1 MRATGFFLVCSVALA
16 GCQTSVLTPAPVQIA
31 STFNPVE
38 AAFIKKSGSVTIE
51 GHAFL
56 RQKTGG
62 TVNAAGEI
70 VRLIPAT
77 AYARERFAKLYGQ
90 AKFVAA
96 SNYPKTQDTD
106 PRYIDYIRT
115 TKAEST
121 GRFTFDNVAPG
132 SYFIST
138 QVTWQKEGA
147 VFSDGGA
154 IYETVT
160 ITGRETDPVMVIVS
174 GN

>member
-1 MRATGFFLVCSVALA
+1 MRKIASLILLA
-16 GCQTSVLTPAPVQIA
+16 SLLSGCQTTLTPAPVQIA
-31 STFNPVE
+31 ATFEPAE
-38 AAFIKKSGSVTIE
+38 AAYIKKQGGGTIE

-77 AYARERFAKLYGQ
+77 AYARERFAKLYGDR
-90 AKFVAA
+90 KFVAA
-96 SNYPKTQDTD
+96 NAYPKTQDTD

-115 TKAEST
+115 TKAESS
-121 GRFTFDNVAPG
+121 GKFTFEHVAPG

-147 VFSDGGA
+147 LFQEGGA

-160 ITGRETDPVMVIVS
+160 LTGKEADAVSIVVS